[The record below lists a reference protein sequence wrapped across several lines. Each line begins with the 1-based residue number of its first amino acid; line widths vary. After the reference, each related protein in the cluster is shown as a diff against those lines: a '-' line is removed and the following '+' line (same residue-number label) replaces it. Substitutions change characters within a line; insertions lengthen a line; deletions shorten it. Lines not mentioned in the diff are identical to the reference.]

1 MRFLIRA
8 GRSAVS
14 LLDAL
19 ATLCLCVMLTVYG
32 IAWTVSWPFAA
43 TARRSL
49 ALSRRIT
56 HGAASLP
63 ASPTPEGRAP

>member
-8 GRSAVS
+8 SRAAVS

-19 ATLCLCVMLTVYG
+19 TTLCLGVMLTVYG
-32 IAWTVSWPFAA
+32 IAWTVTWPFAA

-56 HGAASLP
+56 HGAAGLP
-63 ASPTPEGRAP
+63 ASPISKGRAP